1 MNTNYDIGVDFSI
14 LCRYNDCDVKVK
26 HDPKKDKEDY
36 HWPQRA
42 VVLDR
47 CITESHRERACTFS
61 VAKNV
66 VQAIA
71 KFLLK
76 LFFI

>member
-47 CITESHRERACTFS
+47 CIAESRRERA
-61 VAKNV
+61 
-66 VQAIA
+66 
-71 KFLLK
+71 
-76 LFFI
+76 